1 MHLFDMPIDGSAPPR
16 RISSEVVGWPLL
28 LSNDE
33 TRAAALGTNDRVMLL
48 SLEGEKSQTVPGCAG
63 GDVPIGFTPDDSA
76 LWIFRRGRISVT
88 IERVD
93 IASGARTSWHTI
105 QPGDPAGILDIFPIH
120 ITSDGQ
126 TYAYGYRRFLS
137 DLYVVTGLI

>member
-93 IASGARTSWHTI
+93 IASGARAHRGTRFSPAIPPASSTSSPSTSPRTARPMPTVLGASCRI
-105 QPGDPAGILDIFPIH
+105 CTSSPA
-120 ITSDGQ
+120 
-126 TYAYGYRRFLS
+126 
-137 DLYVVTGLI
+137 